1 MAKDKIEKKMSH
13 LEKYTYIY
21 IHFILICRYMYQLTS
36 DDSTMTVMWQYWI
49 TVIFP
54 YVCLLY
60 GLKRESPTPT
70 HTQHSSFF
78 SQPSPHRWPCGIPL
92 PLELLLLLGIFNPKG
107 KKYAHLLFTVKSRS
121 YLPHHTAST
130 SAKNMKYISTFWLL
144 PPWSNCFMGCK
155 NVLNGTNILLTF
167 CHLTGLFWKQN

>member
-1 MAKDKIEKKMSH
+1 MTFLYSDFNGKGQNKIENKMSH

-121 YLPHHTAST
+121 YLPIT
-130 SAKNMKYISTFWLL
+130 LL
-144 PPWSNCFMGCK
+144 QLQPKIWNIFLPSDSYHLGPI
-155 NVLNGTNILLTF
+155 VLWAVKI
-167 CHLTGLFWKQN
+167 C

>member
-1 MAKDKIEKKMSH
+1 MLVEHDIFVQRFQWQRTKMKKNVSFRKVY
-13 LEKYTYIY
+13 LYIY
-21 IHFILICRYMYQLTS
+21 FILICRYMYQLTS

-130 SAKNMKYISTFWLL
+130 SAKNMKYISIVWLL
-144 PPWSNCFMGCK
+144 PPSPI
-155 NVLNGTNILLTF
+155 VLWAVKI
-167 CHLTGLFWKQN
+167 C